1 MLSGLIPLNLK
12 ILIYNGFLGR
22 TMCGIIGYKGPRN
35 GNLVVLEGL
44 KSLEYRG
51 YDSWGIANKT
61 DNTINLFKKTG
72 KIGDI
77 HIVDLPESNTAIGHT
92 RWATHGG
99 VTDINAHPH
108 ISMAGNIAVVH
119 NGIIEN
125 FQELRNFL
133 KEYGI
138 DFKSE
143 TDTEVI
149 PNFIGYYMKQGDDF
163 KEAFRKTLLKLEGSY
178 AVVAIHNDA
187 EQILFGRQGSPL
199 VLGLGA
205 NEFFIASDVPAFL
218 KYTNKVIYL
227 DDGEFG
233 CINAAVDIFDLNDNK
248 KEKEIKEIN
257 WTVEQAQK
265 GDYAHFMLKEI
276 NEQKF
281 TIKRAIE
288 QDPELIRRITDMINK
303 AYGVFFVGCGTSY
316 HACVSAGYEFAETAK
331 KHVNVVL
338 ASEFRNYED
347 FLTDKTLVVAVSQ
360 SGETADVLDAVRIAK
375 KHGVK
380 VISIVNVMGS
390 TLTRLADE
398 NIMMNAGP
406 EICVLSTKSYTSQLA
421 ILLLLAYAAAGRFE
435 EGKDLIEKGSSHV
448 KEIIDTNLEKLK
460 KLAKLTKHNRDYFL
474 IGRDLAYPSALEG
487 ALKIKEVSYIHAEG
501 FAGAELKHGTI
512 ALIDN
517 GVPVISLVTAKTRKL
532 ILSNAMEIKARGGYI
547 IGIDSEDNELYD
559 YHIHV
564 PDVGQANP
572 ILMIIPIQILAYY
585 LALERGC
592 DPDKPRNLAKSVT
605 VK

>member
-1 MLSGLIPLNLK
+1 
-12 ILIYNGFLGR
+12 
-22 TMCGIIGYKGPRN
+22 MCGIIGYKGPRN
-35 GNLVVLEGL
+35 GNLVVLAGL

-61 DNTINLFKKTG
+61 GKINLFKKTG
-72 KIGDI
+72 KIGEI
-77 HIVDLPESNTAIGHT
+77 QNIDLPESGIAIGHT
-92 RWATHGG
+92 RWSTHGG

-108 ISMAGNIAVVH
+108 LSMNGSIAAVH
-119 NGIIEN
+119 NGIVEN
-125 FQELRNFL
+125 FQELKKFL
-133 KEYGI
+133 EAQGI
-138 DFKSE
+138 RFMSQ
-143 TDTEVI
+143 TDTEII
-149 PNFIGYYMKQGDDF
+149 PNFIEYFMKQGDGF

-178 AVVAIHNDA
+178 AVAAINNNT

-199 VLGLGA
+199 VLGIGDG
-205 NEFFIASDVPAFL
+205 EFFVASDVPAFL
-218 KYTNKVIYL
+218 QHTNKVIYL

-233 CINAAVDIFDLNDNK
+233 CIDVGIEVFDLNGNR
-248 KEKEIKEIN
+248 KEKDIKEIN

-288 QDPELIRRITDMINK
+288 QDPELISKVTNMINK

-316 HACVSAGYEFAETAK
+316 HACVSAGYEFAEIAK

-347 FLTDKTLVVAVSQ
+347 FLTDKTLMIAVSQ
-360 SGETADVLDAVRIAK
+360 SGETADVLDAVKIAK
-375 KHGVK
+375 EKGVK
-380 VISIVNVMGS
+380 IIAIVNVMGS

-398 NIMMNAGP
+398 TIMMNAGP

-421 ILLLLAYAAAGRFE
+421 ILLLLAYSAAGRLE
-435 EGKDLIEKGSSHV
+435 EGRALIEKGCSYAGQIV
-448 KEIIDTNLEKLK
+448 DENLEKLK
-460 KLAKLTKHNRDYFL
+460 KLAELTRDNHDYFL
-474 IGRDLAYPSALEG
+474 IGRDLAFPSALEG

-512 ALIDN
+512 ALIDK
-517 GVPVISLVTAKTRKL
+517 GVPVVTLVTSKTRRL

-547 IGIDSEDNELYD
+547 IGIDSENNELYD
-559 YHIHV
+559 YHVHV

-585 LALERGC
+585 LALARNC

>member
-1 MLSGLIPLNLK
+1 
-12 ILIYNGFLGR
+12 
-22 TMCGIIGYKGPRN
+22 MCGIIGYKGNRN
-35 GNLVVLEGL
+35 GNLVVLNGL

-61 DNTINLFKKTG
+61 NSTLNIFKKTG
-72 KIGDI
+72 KIGEI
-77 HIVDLPESNTAIGHT
+77 QGIDLPESNTAIGHT

-99 VTDINAHPH
+99 VNDINAHPH
-108 ISMAGNIAVVH
+108 LSMGRNIAVVH

-125 FQELRNFL
+125 FQELRKFL
-133 KEYGI
+133 KEQG
-138 DFKSE
+138 FVFLSE
-143 TDTEVI
+143 TDTEII
-149 PNFIGYYMKQGDDF
+149 PNFIEYFIKQGDDF
-163 KEAFRKTLLKLEGSY
+163 KEAFRKTLLRLEGSY
-178 AVVAIHNDA
+178 AVVAINKGS
-187 EQILFGRQGSPL
+187 EQVLFGRRGSPL
-199 VLGLGA
+199 VLGVGE
-205 NEFFIASDVPAFL
+205 NNFFVASDVPAFL
-218 KYTNKVIYL
+218 QHTNKVIYL
-227 DDGEFG
+227 DDEEFG
-233 CINAAVDIFDLNDNK
+233 CINNDIEIFDLEGNK
-248 KEKEIKEIN
+248 KEKEVKEIN
-257 WTVEQAQK
+257 WDVEQAQK

-281 TIKRAIE
+281 TIKKAIE
-288 QDPELIRRITDMINK
+288 QDPELIKKVTDMINN
-303 AYGVFFVGCGTSY
+303 AFGVFFVGCGTSY
-316 HACVSAGYEFAETAK
+316 HACVSAGYEFAEIAK
-331 KHVNVVL
+331 RHVNVVI

-375 KHGVK
+375 EHGVK
-380 VISIVNVMGS
+380 VVSIVNVMGS

-421 ILLLLAYAAAGRFE
+421 ILLLLAYSSAGRLE
-435 EGKDLIEKGSSHV
+435 EGKRFIEKASSYV
-448 KEIIDTNLEKLK
+448 GEVIDKNLEKLK
-460 KLAKLTKHNRDYFL
+460 NLAKLTKDNHNYFL
-474 IGRDLAYPSALEG
+474 IGRDLAFPSALEG

-517 GVPVISLVTAKTRKL
+517 NVPAVVLATEKTKKL
-532 ILSNAMEIKARGGYI
+532 ILSNATEIKSRGGYI
-547 IGIDSEDNELYD
+547 IGIGPEDNELYNE
-559 YHIHV
+559 YINV

-572 ILMIIPIQILAYY
+572 ILMIIPIQILAYF